1 MKEDFEKFVARKTT
15 IAVVA
20 PHGAEKVAEYWKRE
34 GLPMI
39 GIPDEEGRLARLYGQ
54 EWNLL
59 KLGRMPALF
68 VVDRNG
74 GLAFAHYGTD
84 MSDIPENGDMLKVLD
99 ALKGE

>member
-1 MKEDFEKFVARKTT
+1 
-15 IAVVA
+15 
-20 PHGAEKVAEYWKRE
+20 
-34 GLPMI
+34 
-39 GIPDEEGRLARLYGQ
+39 
-54 EWNLL
+54 
-59 KLGRMPALF
+59 MPALF